1 MTRREHILKLIV
13 EHFIKTAQPVG
24 SQTLLDEYGLDCSSA
39 TIRNE
44 MNALEKEGYLEKT
57 HTSSG
62 RVPSSEGYRYYVE
75 HLRDER
81 VDNRFKF
88 ALANILERRTQSVE
102 EIIEQSC
109 QILSSMTNLASVV
122 LGPKVSEEKLV
133 SVQVI
138 PLSATT
144 ATAVFVTDQGYVE
157 NKTFVLDQ
165 GTSVDDVQKAVALL
179 NDRLKGTPIVDL
191 VPKMEAMRPAVTDYV
206 VGQDLLFQTLMEAF
220 LRFAGDRLNLYGKDK
235 LFEQPEFA
243 ADAQKL
249 RKVLSL
255 LDNPQALREA
265 LGEGDGDGES
275 VDFHIAGSEEEVAIV
290 STKVNVP
297 GGQST
302 SISLVGPTRMD
313 YDSAVGML
321 RYVAKTLS
329 DYFEQLEGGNNPCP
343 NNNPSPKPEPPKKAS
358 PKGKPKKNPSPKK

>member
-1 MTRREHILKLIV
+1 MTRRDTVLKYIV

-24 SQTLLDEYGLDCSSA
+24 SQTLLEEYDMQCSSA

-44 MNALEKEGYLEKT
+44 MNALEKEGFLEKT

-62 RVPSSEGYRYYVE
+62 RVPSSIGYRYYVE

-81 VDNRFKF
+81 VDNRVKF
-88 ALANILERRTQSVE
+88 ALQGVLEKRARSVE
-102 EIIEQSC
+102 EVIEQSC

-157 NKTFVLDQ
+157 NKTFVLEQ
-165 GTSVDDVQKAVALL
+165 GTSVEDVQKAVALL

-206 VGQDLLFQTLMEAF
+206 VGQDVVYQALMEAF
-220 LRFAGDRLNLYGKDK
+220 LRFAGERLNLYGKDK

-243 ADAQKL
+243 EDAKKL
-249 RKVLSL
+249 RKVLGL
-255 LDNPQALREA
+255 LDDPKALREA
-265 LGEGDGDGES
+265 LGDVGKQDS
-275 VDFHIAGSEEEVAIV
+275 SIDFHIAGEGEDLAIV
-290 STKVNVP
+290 SAKVNVP

-313 YDSAVGML
+313 YDQAVGML
-321 RYVAKTLS
+321 RYVASTLEE
-329 DYFEQLEGGNNPCP
+329 YFRKLEGGDTPCP
-343 NNNPSPKPEPPKKAS
+343 TTETTNNPSNPGNPK
-358 PKGKPKKNPSPKK
+358 

>member
-1 MTRREHILKLIV
+1 MTRRETILKLIV

-44 MNALEKEGYLEKT
+44 MNALEKDGLLEKT

-75 HLRDER
+75 HLREER
-81 VDNRFKF
+81 VDDRVKY
-88 ALANILERRTQSVE
+88 ALASVLEKRMQSVE
-102 EIIEQSC
+102 QVIEESC
-109 QILSSMTNLASVV
+109 KILSSMTNLASVV

-138 PLSATT
+138 PLSPTT

-157 NKTFVLDQ
+157 NKTFVLEQ
-165 GTSVDDVQKAVALL
+165 KTAVEEVQKTVNLL

-191 VPKMEAMRPAVTDYV
+191 VDKMEAMRPAVTDYV
-206 VGQDLLFQTLMEAF
+206 VGQDVVYQALMEAF
-220 LRFAGDRLNLYGKDK
+220 LRFAGERLNLYGKEK

-243 ADAQKL
+243 EDAKKL
-249 RKVLSL
+249 RKVLGL
-255 LDNPQALREA
+255 LDDPKALRAA
-265 LGEGDGDGES
+265 LTETDNQEPVELHIAGEGDDL
-275 VDFHIAGSEEEVAIV
+275 AIV
-290 STKVNVP
+290 SAKVNVP
-297 GGQST
+297 GGQTT

-313 YDSAVGML
+313 YDSAVSML
-321 RYVAKTLS
+321 AYVAETLGE
-329 DYFEQLEGGNNPCP
+329 YFNNLEGGNG
-343 NNNPSPKPEPPKKAS
+343 EW
-358 PKGKPKKNPSPKK
+358 PKKNEKTENKKPS

>member
-1 MTRREHILKLIV
+1 MTRRDHILKLIV

-24 SQTLLDEYGLDCSSA
+24 SQTLLDEYGLECSSA

-44 MNALEKEGYLEKT
+44 MCALEKEGLLEKP
-57 HTSSG
+57 HTSAG
-62 RVPSSEGYRYYVE
+62 RIPSSEGYRYYVE

-81 VDNRFKF
+81 VDHRVKY
-88 ALANILERRTQSVE
+88 ALASVLERRTQSVE
-102 EIIEQSC
+102 EVIEQSC

-157 NKTFVLDQ
+157 NKTFVLEQ
-165 GTSVDDVQKAVALL
+165 GTSAEDVQKTVTLL

-191 VPKMEAMRPAVTDYV
+191 VTKMEAMRPAVTDYV
-206 VGQDLLFQTLMEAF
+206 VGQDVVYQALMEAF
-220 LRFAGDRLNLYGKDK
+220 LRFAGERLNLYGKDK

-243 ADAQKL
+243 EDAKKL
-249 RKVLSL
+249 RKVLGL
-255 LDNPQALREA
+255 LDDPKALREA
-265 LGEGDGDGES
+265 LTDTGSQDPVELHIAGEGDDL
-275 VDFHIAGSEEEVAIV
+275 AIV
-290 STKVNVP
+290 SAKVNVP
-297 GGQST
+297 GGQTT

-313 YDSAVGML
+313 YDAAVSML
-321 RYVAKTLS
+321 RYVAETLGT
-329 DYFEQLEGGNNPCP
+329 YFENLEGGNGEWTKN
-343 NNNPSPKPEPPKKAS
+343 EPPENKK
-358 PKGKPKKNPSPKK
+358 KPS